1 MKKSIVFLLAI
12 ITCFSVNA
20 QTNKAK
26 VGLVA
31 GATISNMNGNI
42 GGNDVDYKSYFGYT
56 FGMVVDAPFKKGNFS
71 FQPGLHYTQKGAK
84 TFDVKNQ
91 EDFVA
96 LRYADLSLNLVYNT
110 HGDKGG
116 NFYFGAGPQLGANLP
131 SKKVTVFLPS
141 ETETETNIAFGNEV
155 SSDFRGIDWGG
166 NIIAGYTLKCGATF
180 SINYNFGLRNLIPEA
195 RNPKDDLK
203 NSQIGFRVGYFFK

>member
-1 MKKSIVFLLAI
+1 MKKTIVFLFAI
-12 ITCFSVNA
+12 IAGFTLSA
-20 QTNKAK
+20 QTSKAK
-26 VGLVA
+26 VGLVT
-31 GATISNMNGNI
+31 GVTVSNMNGTV
-42 GGNDVDYKSYFGYT
+42 GGVDVDYKSTTGFT
-56 FGMVVDAPFKKGNFS
+56 VGMVVDAPFKKGHFS

-91 EDFVA
+91 EDFIS

-141 ETETETNIAFGNEV
+141 ETETETNISFGNEPA
-155 SSDFRGIDWGG
+155 SDFRGIDWGG

-180 SINYNFGLRNLIPEA
+180 AINYNFGLRNLVPDA
-195 RNPKDDLK
+195 RSPKDELK
-203 NSQIGFRVGYFFK
+203 NGQLGIRVGYFFK